1 MILMWYFDKSVIIVF
16 VLLKLLQCVILTVV
30 WKLNRFGNLESI
42 KFLVEYSF
50 SYLKMKCEFK
60 LITTNKNKIKS

>member
-16 VLLKLLQCVILTVV
+16 ILLKLFQCVILSVV

-60 LITTNKNKIKS
+60 LITTNKNKS

>member
-60 LITTNKNKIKS
+60 LITTNKNKS